1 MVQRAKILDE
11 VINARITDIF
21 LPDDF
26 RYNWKNF
33 CEVNGGSFIS
43 IVLDSGEI
51 LQVQSFVRLE
61 RGEEENNKEV
71 SQ

>member
-1 MVQRAKILDE
+1 MVQRAKILNE
-11 VINARITDIF
+11 VINARIVDIF
-21 LPDDF
+21 LPEDF
-26 RYNWKNF
+26 KYDWENF
-33 CEVNGGSFIS
+33 CEVNGGFIS